1 MSMVPETLELS
12 SDYGL
17 KSFSMIITTS
27 QLFGLFQITCFC
39 VSIIGLSK
47 SFVWKFIRVVIN
59 MLSASCILAGQ
70 GLVGSGLV
78 GY

>member
-17 KSFSMIITTS
+17 KNVSMIVTTS
-27 QLFGLFQITCFC
+27 QFFFVSNHMFLCLNYFVSQLFC
-39 VSIIGLSK
+39 
-47 SFVWKFIRVVIN
+47 WKFIRVVIN